1 MFRYLLACG
10 FAFSVGFASIAAA
23 DEPVTPKETTAL
35 FNGKNLDGLTSW
47 LKDSKNED
55 PKRVFRVTNGVIH
68 ATGEGFGYLATAK
81 AYKDYR
87 VSVEY
92 KWGKRTDGGKYVRN
106 SGLLLHGT
114 GPDGAA
120 SGTWMS
126 SIEVQLAQG
135 CVGDLITIRGK
146 DKKGAVIPVQL
157 TSDVVIGPDK
167 KPRWSEGGTK
177 TVFTG
182 RQLWWNKHEPGF
194 KELLDTR
201 GKDDVDS
208 PLGEWTKIECICD
221 GNTITVIVNGTTVNK
236 AYDVTPAAGK
246 ILLQCEGFEVYFRKF
261 EIHPLKK

>member
-1 MFRYLLACG
+1 MSRLLAVCV
-10 FAFSVGFASIAAA
+10 FAFSVGFATAA
-23 DEPVTPKETTAL
+23 DEPVTPKESAAL
-35 FNGKNLDGLTSW
+35 FNGKNLDGLSPW
-47 LKDSKNED
+47 LKDTKRED
-55 PKRVFRVTNGVIH
+55 PKKVFRVTEGVIH
-68 ATGEGFGYLATAK
+68 MTGEGFGYLATEK

-92 KWGKRTDGGKYVRN
+92 KWGKKTDGGKYVRN
-106 SGLLLHGT
+106 SGILLHGT

-120 SGTWMS
+120 SGTWMA
-126 SIEVQLAQG
+126 SIECQLAQG

-146 DKKGAVIPVQL
+146 DDKGVVIPVQL
-157 TSDVVIGPDK
+157 TSDVVIGSDK

-182 RQLWWNKHEPGF
+182 RQLWWNKHQAGF
-194 KELLDTR
+194 EELLDAR

-208 PLGEWTKIECICD
+208 PLGEWTKVECICD
-221 GNTITVIVNGTTVNK
+221 GSTIMVIVNGTTVNK

-246 ILLQCEGFEVYFRKF
+246 ILLQCEGYEVYFRKF